1 MLPPRP
7 TASLTA
13 AAAGFRWHQVDF
25 SYQEDSYTLR
35 ALKSGESADISGLYA
50 DWGEALEWQS
60 GQLSIQYNSTDGMG
74 WIGWYDGETQWCL
87 SAGDGADAPL
97 VNTAYSTM
105 QTLGYD
111 VDVAPEGASD
121 AVYSAEPRD
130 GLAVAS
136 CAFTLDG
143 VRGRIPWRPPVRW
156 SCLFQDISGLP
167 DYAVT
172 EDTKILWCPAVIS
185 YDESGAGK
193 ITWFDVAPGLVYS
206 LSADSRCQ
214 PGRPAGHGQPPVHSR
229 AGRGGMSHLH
239 IVPAM
244 MPMESAPFCASTFP
258 VCPPN
263 SENRLGNER
272 ELFQHAETPP
282 DRAAFFHAKSEDAP
296 SKTTARTGGSSI
308 CQALAKKV

>member
-1 MLPPRP
+1 MTALANPVHSVTEAELEKLGYTMVLPEG
-7 TASLTA
+7 ASGASYGIIDSGSGGVPLA
-13 AAAGFRWHQVDF
+13 QVDF

-97 VNTAYSTM
+97 VNTAYSIM

-121 AVYSAEPRD
+121 VVYSAEPRD

-143 VRGRIPWRPPVRW
+143 VRWTYSMAATGQVELP
-156 SCLFQDISGLP
+156 FQDISGLP

-172 EDTKILWCPAVIS
+172 EDAKILWCPAVIS

-193 ITWFDVAPGLVYS
+193 ITWFDAAPGLVYS
-206 LSADSRCQ
+206 LSADS
-214 PGRPAGHGQPPVHSR
+214 GASR
-229 AGRGGMSHLH
+229 DALLDM
-239 IVPAM
+239 V
-244 MPMESAPFCASTFP
+244 
-258 VCPPN
+258 
-263 SENRLGNER
+263 NRL
-272 ELFQHAETPP
+272 FTP
-282 DRAAFFHAKSEDAP
+282 AQGEA
-296 SKTTARTGGSSI
+296 G
-308 CQALAKKV
+308 